1 MQELQDGQ
9 KSVVLGQAEK
19 SENSAVTKPKSMD
32 NVSPVKKIISLSLK
46 YVVNKDVKI
55 IKKDGTLEDYDIN
68 KVVVAVKK
76 SAARMMVEF
85 TNQEIEDI
93 CNYVEAK
100 IDNGEDIEM
109 GVSSLRVDSFTVPI
123 VRTLV
128 KAGQK
133 NLTFAM

>member
-55 IKKDGTLEDYDIN
+55 IKKLFRLLRIICAEFHLP
-68 KVVVAVKK
+68 K
-76 SAARMMVEF
+76 SFNNFILA
-85 TNQEIEDI
+85 
-93 CNYVEAK
+93 
-100 IDNGEDIEM
+100 
-109 GVSSLRVDSFTVPI
+109 
-123 VRTLV
+123 
-128 KAGQK
+128 
-133 NLTFAM
+133 